1 MTRRKTIGENP
12 LDAVVPDPQAQKART
27 RVKADPVEV
36 ETARSAPSARVLK
49 ERLTVHLP
57 VELIDRMRNAVYWTP
72 GMTLASLAEDAIGHA
87 VDRLEKARGKPFEP
101 RKGRVRPGRP
111 PR

>member
-12 LDAVVPDPQAQKART
+12 LDAVVPDPQAPKIQG
-27 RVKADPVEV
+27 RVKVESA
-36 ETARSAPSARVLK
+36 EAEPERSARATKVVK

-57 VELIDRMRNAVYWTP
+57 IALIERMRNAVYWTP
-72 GMTLASLAEDAIGHA
+72 GMTLASLAEDAIQHA
-87 VDRLEKARGKPFEP
+87 VDRLEKTRGKPFDP